1 MTIIVPNVGEV
12 AIAQKFLNQTLTLKI
27 FGNNVF
33 ISNKCSIYNAQNISI
48 GDNVRIDDFC
58 VLSAGKGGI
67 EIGSYIHIGVYTSL
81 IGAGKITLMD
91 FSNISS
97 KVAIYS
103 SNDDYS
109 GEYMTNPMVDNKYTK
124 VINQDVIIGK
134 HVIIGSG
141 SIILPSVILNEGC
154 AIGSLSLVKNDVPSF
169 TIYAGNPIK
178 FIKNRNRNLLKLENE
193 FKQSI

>member
-1 MTIIVPNVGEV
+1 MAYYTSEELINIG
-12 AIAQKFLNQTLTLKI
+12 LKS
-27 FGNNVF
+27 FGDNVF
-33 ISNKCSIYNAQNISI
+33 ISRKCSIYNAQNIII

-58 VLSAGKGGI
+58 VLSAGIGGI
-67 EIGSYIHIGVYTSL
+67 RIGSFIHIGVYTSI
-81 IGAGKITLMD
+81 IGGGKVILED
-91 FSNISS
+91 YCNISS

-109 GEYMTNPMVDNKYTK
+109 GEFMTNPMVAKKFTNVT
-124 VINQDVIIGK
+124 NQDVLIGK

-141 SIILPSVILNEGC
+141 SVILPCVTLNEGC
-154 AIGSLSLVKNDVPSF
+154 AIGSLSLVKNDVPRF

-178 FIKNRNRNLLKLENE
+178 FIKNRNRNLLNLENE